1 MLTPDAALPF
11 GKARDHA
18 LGDVQIVDEN
28 GGADDV
34 RDGVERADFMEVDLL
49 HGDAVSLTFR
59 LGHDGKN
66 LLRQLRGPGRH
77 HASVDDGADVGEIPV
92 FVVMV
97 FVVVFMIVIVMMMLV
112 VMIVMMLVV
121 MIVLVV
127 MVMVVLMIVFS
138 EDHVEGASFEPLGFA
153 AADGPGKSR
162 YAEAVQNGVEF
173 FPAAAQIQQGG
184 NGHIP
189 GDAGGTFEIE
199 KFSHFPFTS
208 FC

>member
-1 MLTPDAALPF
+1 VLTPDAALPF

-97 FVVVFMIVIVMMMLV
+97 FVVVFMIVMMMFMLM
-112 VMIVMMLVV
+112 VMVMLVFMMMFV
-121 MIVLVV
+121 IVV
-127 MVMVVLMIVFS
+127 MVVIF
-138 EDHVEGASFEPLGFA
+138 EDHVEGTAFQTFGLA
-153 AADGPGKSR
+153 AADGIGKSR
-162 YAEAVQNGVEF
+162 HVEAVQDGVEF

-184 NGHIP
+184 DSHIP
-189 GDAGGTFEIE
+189 GDAGGTFKIE
-199 KFSHFPFTS
+199 EFSHFPFTS